1 MCVQFTKLFCS
12 YPTKPKCFLWGKRPS
27 GLINQLFLNEN
38 FNFHS
43 KLRPNSKKAREL
55 SLKNVDPRDAIFIA
69 ERVINS
75 GFTSMFQL
83 WLYRSLLHF
92 SDYFLFFMIVIMTI
106 IWITAVHYSSVF
118 MVRWTSSLRIYD
130 FYLIIVPHVHLSF

>member
-12 YPTKPKCFLWGKRPS
+12 NPTKPKCFLRGKRPS

-92 SDYFLFFMIVIMTI
+92 SDYFLFFMIMIMTI

>member
-1 MCVQFTKLFCS
+1 MCVQFTKLFS
-12 YPTKPKCFLWGKRPS
+12 SNPTKPKCFLRGKRPS

-43 KLRPNSKKAREL
+43 KLRPNSKKAQEL
-55 SLKNVDPRDAIFIA
+55 SLKNVEPRDAIFIA
-69 ERVINS
+69 ERVINP

-92 SDYFLFFMIVIMTI
+92 SDYFLFFMIMIMTI
-106 IWITAVHYSSVF
+106 IRITAVRYSSVF
-118 MVRWTSSLRIYD
+118 MVR
-130 FYLIIVPHVHLSF
+130 

>member
-12 YPTKPKCFLWGKRPS
+12 NPTKPKCFLRGKRPS

-92 SDYFLFFMIVIMTI
+92 SDYFLFFMNMIMTI
-106 IWITAVHYSSVF
+106 IRITAVRYSSVF
-118 MVRWTSSLRIYD
+118 MVRWTSSLCIYD
-130 FYLIIVPHVHLSF
+130 FDLIIVPHVHLSF